1 MIMPPWIDD
10 NADFTLFGK
19 ILLQWGAVET
29 GLRHIVEL
37 REQPVPGQFDELI
50 KSARQLFEDNTDAL
64 NLLETLEYLNEQ
76 RVTIVHGRY
85 LGRLDG
91 GFHCFRFPLKDR
103 VENRVFGHNDLTT
116 LLEEMRDVYLALGG
130 LSDVTQCLAAYTS

>member
-1 MIMPPWIDD
+1 M
-10 NADFTLFGK
+10 
-19 ILLQWGAVET
+19 

-37 REQPVPGQFDELI
+37 REQPVPKHFGDLM
-50 KSARQLFEDNTDAL
+50 KSARQMFEENPDAL
-64 NLLETLEYLNEQ
+64 NLLENLEFLNEQ

-116 LLEEMRDVYLALGG
+116 LLEEMRDVYLALGA
-130 LSDVTQCLAAYTS
+130 LSEAPHCLAVYTS